1 MVFDADGCAVGRGRR
16 PFAVVQ
22 NGACGRDGPL
32 TLEYGTRPR
41 FEDSTGTD
49 GLEPWLPCCC
59 LKKIKTEVGPRSFWN
74 SFHEKVAFNYHTA
87 SKKQQQ
93 KSDEL
98 VLDKRPLASQPR

>member
-1 MVFDADGCAVGRGRR
+1 MDVRWAEGGIHSPLSKTELVDGMGRS
-16 PFAVVQ
+16 
-22 NGACGRDGPL
+22 L
-32 TLEYGTRPR
+32 LEYGTRPR

-59 LKKIKTEVGPRSFWN
+59 LKKNKTEVEPRSFWN

-87 SKKQQQ
+87 SKKRQQ